1 MSFSKSFFSLLLT
14 VPLGLGLQ
22 ACSSVPES
30 STQVAKAEPYEP
42 PERTTGSNIAK
53 RSKEPGSGV
62 KVLSPEAMEAE
73 RNRITET
80 FKPKGN

>member
-1 MSFSKSFFSLLLT
+1 MSFSKSFLLILA
-14 VPLGLGLQ
+14 VPLCLGLQ
-22 ACSSVPES
+22 ACSSVPEA

-53 RSKEPGSGV
+53 RSKEPGTGV

-73 RNRITET
+73 RNRISET

>member
-1 MSFSKSFFSLLLT
+1 MSFSKSFLLILT
-14 VPLGLGLQ
+14 LPVWLGLQ
-22 ACSSVPES
+22 GCSSLPES
-30 STQVAKAEPYEP
+30 NGQVAKAEPYEA

-73 RNRITET
+73 RNRITQT
-80 FKPKGN
+80 ISGKSN

>member
-1 MSFSKSFFSLLLT
+1 MSLSKSFLLILA
-14 VPLGLGLQ
+14 VPLCLGLQ
-22 ACSSVPES
+22 ACSSLPEANP
-30 STQVAKAEPYEP
+30 QVAKAEPYEP

-53 RSKEPGSGV
+53 RSREPGTGV

-73 RNRITET
+73 RNRISEA